1 MRLRIYYYKV
11 LMIFIGTNIFLHNT
25 IAQTDS
31 IVDRQDAGKLSMF
44 SSGLGVQH
52 GFIFAHSQAVQ
63 NTKGSHPTGMEVM
76 FSWQRNDASVFAL
89 CNCYP
94 RKGLLLAY
102 YDYDNVILG
111 KSFTAAYFLEPV
123 YKINKNIFFSIR
135 GSAGLSYLTNPF
147 DSLRN
152 PTNRS
157 YSTTISPYLLLGL
170 GLWVRLSDHWWLNTS
185 ANYQHQSNGGFK
197 EPNKGINWPTA
208 GLAISYQPK
217 PRQYYRGVITKEKFW
232 TNYSIRWD
240 IGVFGMAKRT
250 LNENGKSSRLP
261 LIGLS
266 FQGSKQVGRLS
277 NLTAGTE
284 IYRDAA
290 LHNKLRLDSIE
301 ASPVKAGITL
311 GHEFILGKFLFSQRI
326 GLYVFDQTPY
336 YDQLYHRWGIH
347 YRINKFLGTG
357 FNLQA
362 HSHIADFIDL
372 RFTYSIQKKH

>member
-1 MRLRIYYYKV
+1 
-11 LMIFIGTNIFLHNT
+11 MIFIIANIFLLNT
-25 IAQTDS
+25 TAQSDFNYNKQNPS
-31 IVDRQDAGKLSMF
+31 KLNMF

-63 NTKGSHPTGMEVM
+63 NTKGSRPTGIEII
-76 FSWQRNDASVFAL
+76 FSWQRNDASVWAL

-94 RKGLLLAY
+94 RKGVLLTY
-102 YDYDNVILG
+102 YDYNNSILG
-111 KSFTAAYFLEPV
+111 KSITAAYFLEPV
-123 YKINKNIFFSIR
+123 YKLNKRFFFSFR

-152 PTNRS
+152 PTNLS
-157 YSTTISPYLLLGL
+157 YSTTICPYLLLGL
-170 GLWVRLSDHWWLNTS
+170 GFWVRLNDQWWLNTS

-217 PRQYYRGVITKEKFW
+217 ARQYYSGIITKEKFW
-232 TNYSIRWD
+232 INYSIRWD
-240 IGVFGMAKRT
+240 MGLFGLAKRT
-250 LNENGKSSRLP
+250 LDENGNSSRLP
-261 LIGLS
+261 LIGLF

-290 LHNKLRLDSIE
+290 LRNKLKLDSIK
-301 ASPVKAGITL
+301 ASPVKAGIIL
-311 GHEFILGKFLFSQRI
+311 GHEFILGKFLFSQRL
-326 GLYVFDQTPY
+326 GLCIFDQTPY
-336 YDQLYHRWGIH
+336 YEQLYHRWGIH
-347 YRINKFLGTG
+347 YRINRFFGTG

-362 HSHIADFIDL
+362 HRHVADFIDL
-372 RFTYSIQKKH
+372 RFTYSIQKKHY